1 MTNSS
6 DTNEDTNT
14 GSDEYW
20 TNLKK
25 FLQTTISVIIF
36 FIIYYFGSGFFLFLC
51 KLAQSNILPTDLNC
65 YPYTDNKPNIQT
77 IDTNIFKTYSDPQM
91 AMKLSFPYNSYNS
104 SSKILDL
111 FRSYKEDPS
120 SSAIGN
126 YFISIIESLI
136 SQNYKFINYI
146 ANIING
152 LPEVLIVIFAPII
165 FSILLFILFLYDHL
179 YLIYLWF
186 AKMDWFF
193 KINANSEQSKKPLW
207 VDVSLLNP
215 ISYFCAIILVLV
227 FILLFFILL
236 LGLPVLPLITVS
248 WCIFSCLFYTGEMYG
263 KSTSLLSI
271 ISQLFKY
278 YKISFM
284 TIISFFI
291 IVSAFGTLGVLPGV
305 FCVSVIVLIY
315 FGVISIDL
323 FKRNTEVGLTKVV
336 SDEQAKKVCVI
347 PSSGKKPTQHG
358 VVYRLFSE
366 IFSGQTGGTILTKE
380 LKDISKK
387 MGHIKK

>member
-1 MTNSS
+1 
-6 DTNEDTNT
+6 
-14 GSDEYW
+14 
-20 TNLKK
+20 
-25 FLQTTISVIIF
+25 
-36 FIIYYFGSGFFLFLC
+36 
-51 KLAQSNILPTDLNC
+51 
-65 YPYTDNKPNIQT
+65 
-77 IDTNIFKTYSDPQM
+77 M

-152 LPEVLIVIFAPII
+152 LPEALIVIFGPII
-165 FSILLFILFLYDHL
+165 FIILFITLFLYDNL

-193 KINANSEQSKKPLW
+193 KTNANSEQSTKPLW
-207 VDVSLLNP
+207 VDVTLFTP
-215 ISYFCAIILVLV
+215 INYFAAIMLALV
-227 FILLFFILL
+227 FFVLFFILL
-236 LGLPVLPLITVS
+236 LGLPVLPLLTVT
-248 WCIFSCLFYTGEMYG
+248 WCIFSCLFYKGEMLG
-263 KSTSLLSI
+263 KPTSILSI

-278 YKISFM
+278 YKFSFM
-284 TIISFFI
+284 SIISFFI
-291 IVSAFGTLGVLPGV
+291 IVSAFGKLGVLPGV
-305 FCVSVIVLIY
+305 FCISVIVLIY

-323 FKRNTEVGLTKVV
+323 FKKNKEVELTKVV
-336 SDEQAKKVCVI
+336 SDDQAKKVCI
-347 PSSGKKPTQHG
+347 LPSNVKPPVKTPG
-358 VVYRLFSE
+358 LVYRLFSE

-380 LKDISKK
+380 LKGISKK
-387 MGHIKK
+387 MSHIKK